1 MLEFA
6 SPALMSSP
14 SDLLAP
20 GAPPEEFRERG
31 LPLRLGVLTE
41 QISPELVDQAVA
53 DAGRVQRRCRLLP
66 ARAVVSFVLALC
78 LFSGADSSRPPG
90 YRSVLR
96 SLTTGLRQLRGI
108 RLPTSA
114 ALTQARRRL
123 GEAPL
128 QLLLARL
135 VGPLATPSTP
145 GAFAFGRRVVAWDGS
160 GIDVADTD
168 DNVAAFGRASGT
180 GYPQLRLLWL
190 IECGTHALVDAV
202 FDGYTVSEQ
211 KLAKRLVGA
220 LRPGMLLLAD
230 RNFPG
235 HQLWGLAADTGAD
248 LAWRIKNHQVFWPG
262 QPLPDGSFLS
272 VMPTPAENVRYG
284 QARAI
289 GRQMPNPPQGH
300 PVRIINYTVTI
311 STPRRCDPHR
321 GIPAGHHPARP
332 PAGTSSATG
341 RPVLAALGDRT
352 GLRRPEDPP
361 ARRRVHPPV
370 ALPGARPAG
379 GLRPPRR
386 LPGPLRPTHPSR
398 DHRRGRPRP
407 DLGHRHHPPRPRS
420 GLHPGRHDRS
430 RIDPSLPADDRRPAR
445 RAPPRPAT
453 AVLRATQADPKEQ
466 PPDQTA
472 RPPPATQQHQMQPRN
487 CRRPPLPGET
497 RLSNRH
503 WG

>member
-66 ARAVVSFVLALC
+66 ARAVVYFVLALC

-311 STPRRCDPHR
+311 STAGGATRTEAFRLVTTLLDHQLA
-321 GIPAGHHPARP
+321 PAAQ
-332 PAGTSSATG
+332 
-341 RPVLAALGDRT
+341 LAALYSQRWEIELAYGDLKTRLRGAGFILRSRSPELVRQEVFALLAVYQALCALRT
-352 GLRRPEDPP
+352 RAATTGEVDPDRISVTVTIRLARDQACTQAAMTAAGLTQACQQTIADLLDEL
-361 ARRRVHPPV
+361 
-370 ALPGARPAG
+370 LPDR
-379 GLRPPRR
+379 
-386 LPGPLRPTHPSR
+386 
-398 DHRRGRPRP
+398 
-407 DLGHRHHPPRPRS
+407 RPRS
-420 GLHPGRHDRS
+420 YERLKRTPRNNHPIRRHDHHRP
-430 RIDPSLPADDRRPAR
+430 PSNIRCSLAIADDRPYQGKHA
-445 RAPPRPAT
+445 
-453 AVLRATQADPKEQ
+453 
-466 PPDQTA
+466 
-472 RPPPATQQHQMQPRN
+472 
-487 CRRPPLPGET
+487 
-497 RLSNRH
+497 
-503 WG
+503 